1 MNSSQ
6 RPNSVES
13 VDYTGVL
20 RRRWLIVV
28 GLAVI
33 GLIGAFVYATV
44 APKSYTAT
52 ATVNVVA
59 TGADTSNTNV
69 SNSRTGGTVNLD
81 TEAQLVT
88 SGTVATIA
96 GKLMH
101 SSLPN
106 WQLSKQISVTI
117 PPNSTIL
124 TINCSSSTATA
135 SATCAQD
142 FARAYLQN
150 RSSSAAKSLA
160 TQQATLQAKVTALG
174 KSITKLNVQI
184 SALPSNSPTRA
195 TDLNLVATYKSQ
207 SAALTK
213 TITSLASAATNVVGG
228 SIITPASPPGK
239 PTSPKKSLILPSG
252 LVAGLLIG
260 LIVAFVWDR
269 RDKRLHSAQDV
280 ERLLDIPVMLNLPR
294 NAFGRQVALASPR
307 SRTGK
312 AFTEL
317 AHTVASSL
325 GEGSH
330 ILLVAG
336 ATPGPGVSVV
346 AANLAATLARTH
358 SEAVLVC
365 ADLRYSVAPE
375 LFGLVDKRGLAEVV
389 AGRATVGEVARGP
402 AGVPGLWVIPPGADT
417 SLAEYNLQ
425 HDTAKA
431 LTSQLRRDARY
442 VIIEAQATED
452 GTDTFALAEFADAAL
467 LTIEIDNTDR
477 NEAGVCIKRLHRM
490 RTPILGAAVLP
501 PINARAT
508 VQPPQQGQPRL
519 GAGPGEGREDAVTG
533 RGHGELSALSG
544 GTSAG
549 TSDGPDRPARSRER
563 YGDPADRVPGR

>member
-1 MNSSQ
+1 MNPSQ

-28 GLAVI
+28 GLAVL
-33 GLIGAFVYATV
+33 GLVGALAYATV

-52 ATVNVVA
+52 ASVNVVA

-88 SGTVATIA
+88 SGIIGAIA
-96 GKLMH
+96 QKLMH
-101 SSLPN
+101 SSETVY
-106 WQLSKQISVTI
+106 QLTKQVGVTI
-117 PPNSTIL
+117 PPNSTVL
-124 TINCSSSTATA
+124 TINCSASTAAA

-150 RSSSAAKSLA
+150 RSTSAALSLA
-160 TQQATLQAKVTALG
+160 TQEKDLQGKVTSLL
-174 KSITKLNVQI
+174 KDMSRLNTQI
-184 SALPSNSPTRA
+184 SALPKNSPTRA
-195 TDLNLVATYKSQ
+195 SDAATVATDKGQ
-207 SAALTK
+207 VNAFNRQ
-213 TITSLASAATNVVGG
+213 ITSLTGGAANVVGG
-228 SIITPASPPGK
+228 SIITPASAPGK

-252 LVAGLLIG
+252 LVAGLVIG
-260 LIVAFVWDR
+260 LIAAFVWDR
-269 RDKRLHSAQDV
+269 RDKRLHSAEDV
-280 ERLLDIPVMLNLPR
+280 ERLLDIPILLNLSR
-294 NAFGRQVALASPR
+294 NAFGRQVSLASPR
-307 SRTGK
+307 SRTGR

-317 AHTVASSL
+317 AHTLAASL

-336 ATPGPGVSVV
+336 TTQGPGVSAI

-365 ADLRYSVAPE
+365 ADLRDSVAAE
-375 LFGLVDKRGLAEVV
+375 LFGLVDKRGLAEVL

-417 SLAEYNLQ
+417 SLAEYHFQ

-452 GTDTFALAEFADAAL
+452 GAETFALAEFADAAL
-467 LTIEIDNTDR
+467 LTVEIDKTDR
-477 NEAGVCIKRLHRM
+477 DEAGVCMQRLQRM
-490 RTPILGAAVLP
+490 RTPIIGAAVLP
-501 PINARAT
+501 PISARLS
-508 VQPPQQGQPRL
+508 VRPPQSRL
-519 GAGPGEGREDAVTG
+519 GAGQGEGRDGAVARRT
-533 RGHGELSALSG
+533 HGELSAMSG
-544 GTSAG
+544 TAAA
-549 TSDGPDRPARSRER
+549 PDSTDRSARSREG
-563 YGDPADRVPGR
+563 YGDPADRIPGR